1 MGQAEQFA
9 FQCTCT
15 SPATW
20 NSGLEVFQTDNVS
33 GVIMMLHL
41 CLKLIQI
48 AEGNNAASAWP
59 KPFQPG
65 TPGPGCS
72 VGPIIPVLVI
82 PVLIIPVLIKL

>member
-1 MGQAEQFA
+1 
-9 FQCTCT
+9 
-15 SPATW
+15 
-20 NSGLEVFQTDNVS
+20 
-33 GVIMMLHL
+33 MMLHL

-72 VGPIIPVLVI
+72 VGPIIPVLDI